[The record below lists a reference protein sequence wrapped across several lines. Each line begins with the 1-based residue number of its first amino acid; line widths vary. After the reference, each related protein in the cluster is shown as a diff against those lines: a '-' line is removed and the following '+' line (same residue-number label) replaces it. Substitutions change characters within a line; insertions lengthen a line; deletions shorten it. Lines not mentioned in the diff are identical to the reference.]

1 MYNESR
7 IRQSELLQLLLLDA
21 LYALSGSERVIFQ
34 GGTALRWVYGGNRFS
49 EDLDFVTPLPRHN
62 LQSLLATLPGRMENA
77 CIAQFGPGIA
87 EMKPKAGRKSSLKA
101 FYVYR
106 PNNQRERI
114 AVKMEFERLADGA
127 LPESRRHILRDLPH
141 VPGLIA
147 AGRLV
152 LPYTSSIL
160 VVETA
165 EEILSDK
172 IRALFE
178 RKFLKGRDIYDLWW
192 LSTHMNV
199 RVSRPL
205 VEKKMGLY
213 QAVFTPERDLSFF
226 QSDSAAD
233 ALQEALRTDLTRFI
247 PAAILSV
254 YQDAEFAPFIDAVR
268 QVTADLIRQGLSFD
282 FSDRK

>member
-7 IRQSELLQLLLLDA
+7 VRQSELLQLLLLDT
-21 LYALSGSERVIFQ
+21 LYALSGSELVIFQ
-34 GGTALRWVYGGNRFS
+34 EGTALRWVYGGNRFS
-49 EDLDFVTPLPRHN
+49 EDLDFVTPLPLRDI
-62 LQSLLATLPGRMENA
+62 QSLLATLAGRMGNA
-77 CIAQFGPGIA
+77 CIAQFGPGTA
-87 EMKPKAGRKSSLKA
+87 EMKPKTGRESAFKA

-106 PNNQRERI
+106 PENQRERI
-114 AVKMEFERLADGA
+114 AVKMEFERLADGV
-127 LPESRRHILRDLPH
+127 LPESQRHILRDLPH

-147 AGRLV
+147 TGRLA

-178 RKFLKGRDIYDLWW
+178 RKFFKGRDIYDLWW
-192 LSTHMNV
+192 LSTQMSV
-199 RVSRPL
+199 RVSRAI
-205 VEKKMGLY
+205 VERKMGLY

-233 ALQEALRTDLTRFI
+233 ALQEALRSDLPRFI

-254 YQDAEFAPFIDAVR
+254 YQEVKFAPFIDAVR
-268 QVTADLIRQGLSFD
+268 HVTADLIKQGLSFD
-282 FSDRK
+282 FTATK

>member
-1 MYNESR
+1 M
-7 IRQSELLQLLLLDA
+7 LLLDT
-21 LYALSGSERVIFQ
+21 LYALSGSERIIFQ

-49 EDLDFVTPLPRHN
+49 EDLDFVTPLPLRN
-62 LQSLLATLPGRMENA
+62 IQSLLATLAGRMKNA
-77 CIAQFGPGIA
+77 CIAQFGPGTA
-87 EMKPKAGRKSSLKA
+87 EMKPKTGRESSLKA

-114 AVKMEFERLADGA
+114 AVKMEFERLAGGA

-178 RKFLKGRDIYDLWW
+178 RKFLKGRDVYDLWW
-192 LSTHMNV
+192 LSTQMSVH
-199 RVSRPL
+199 VSRPL
-205 VEKKMGLY
+205 VERKMGLY
-213 QAVFTPERDLSFF
+213 QAVFTPERDLSSF
-226 QSDSAAD
+226 QDVIAAD
-233 ALQEALRTDLTRFI
+233 ALQEALRTDLPRFI

-254 YQDAEFAPFIDAVR
+254 YQEANFAPFVDAVR
-268 QVTADLIRQGLSFD
+268 KVTAELIKQGMAAFD
-282 FSDRK
+282 FSATK